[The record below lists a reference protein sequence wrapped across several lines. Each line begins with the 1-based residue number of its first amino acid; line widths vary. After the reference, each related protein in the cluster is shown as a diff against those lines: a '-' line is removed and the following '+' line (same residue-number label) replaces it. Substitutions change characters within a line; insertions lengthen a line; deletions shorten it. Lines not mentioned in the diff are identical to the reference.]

1 MHPAPPLPLRPA
13 DLAGIDP
20 RFLATHGIVPLGI
33 AADRLV
39 VSVAAP
45 VDPATIAALGFAARR
60 DVEVR
65 PADAVPRPPSPAPSL
80 AGRITAG
87 FGDGA
92 VARWVTVDTYARLM
106 ADGAGGP
113 AAWAR
118 IVAAG
123 GDPAA
128 AIGWAGPIATLA
140 APAAVAR
147 QLRAELDMD
156 HALRRAIAVP
166 GALMVL
172 AVLVIGGWGLVP
184 GAALIGFR
192 GVAPLLRTARRTGRA
207 AALGVPVDPDGLT
220 IAERDGVAGP
230 GAAAAV
236 DALWDRARLTLS
248 AASARVTSAM
258 LLMLAMLAVV
268 RLG

>member
-1 MHPAPPLPLRPA
+1 MQPAPLLPLRPV
-13 DLAGIDP
+13 DLAGVDP

-33 AADRLV
+33 DADRLV
-39 VSVAAP
+39 VTVAGP
-45 VDPATIAALGFAARR
+45 VAPATIAALGFAARR
-60 DVEVR
+60 AIDVR
-65 PADAVPRPPSPAPSL
+65 ASDAPPPPAPSL
-80 AGRITAG
+80 AGRIAAG

-92 VARWVTVDTYARLM
+92 VARWVMVDMLAQLL
-106 ADGAGGP
+106 AEGATP
-113 AAWAR
+113 AAACAR
-118 IVAAG
+118 IAAAG

-128 AIGWAGPIATLA
+128 GIDWAGPIATLA
-140 APAAVAR
+140 DPAAVAR

-166 GALMVL
+166 GALLVL
-172 AVLVIGGWGLVP
+172 AVLVIGGWGLLP

-192 GVAPLLRTARRTGRA
+192 GVAPRVRAARRTGRA
-207 AALGVPVDPDGLT
+207 VALGTADSDPAALT
-220 IAERDGVAGP
+220 IAEQDRIGRHAPAVA
-230 GAAAAV
+230 A
-236 DALWDRARLTLS
+236 ALWDRARLTLS